1 MDDGKDSDVVEME
14 VDGGVAGC
22 LLFTGFEEAV
32 VDRDGC
38 EGAVG

>member
-1 MDDGKDSDVVEME
+1 MNDGKDGGTVETE
-14 VDGGVAGC
+14 VDGGVC

-32 VDRDGC
+32 VDRNGC